1 MFARKIISGA
11 TPISR
16 SPIFL
21 TKGSMHVKSP
31 IRSTLASTSIS
42 REHHNDVNS
51 ESNSEVVTKGRMAVK
66 MAVKAAEGQK
76 IERSTEVT
84 REKAD
89 GNSGEKPEKKRKTIA
104 EMDEELRAKMEG
116 REGAAGVSYE
126 GGKPVTDGFGRGV
139 KSNMFRVI

>member
-16 SPIFL
+16 SPIL
-21 TKGSMHVKSP
+21 LPKGSMHVKSP
-31 IRSTLASTSIS
+31 IRSTFASISTS
-42 REHHNDVNS
+42 RDNHNDVKS
-51 ESNSEVVTKGRMAVK
+51 ESSPEVVTEGK
-66 MAVKAAEGQK
+66 MAVKAAEGQN
-76 IERSTEVT
+76 IERPTEVT

-89 GNSGEKPEKKRKTIA
+89 GNNGEKPEKKRKTIA

>member
-1 MFARKIISGA
+1 MFASKIISGA

-16 SPIFL
+16 SAIL
-21 TKGSMHVKSP
+21 LSKNSMHVRLP
-31 IRSTLASTSIS
+31 TRGTMASTSIS
-42 REHHNDVNS
+42 RKYHNDVIS
-51 ESNSEVVTKGRMAVK
+51 ESSPKVATEEKIAVK
-66 MAVKAAEGQK
+66 DTEGQK
-76 IERSTEVT
+76 TERPAEVAG
-84 REKAD
+84 KKVD
-89 GNSGEKPEKKRKTIA
+89 GNNGEKTEKKRKTIA

>member
-1 MFARKIISGA
+1 MFVRKIISGA

-16 SPIFL
+16 SPIL
-21 TKGSMHVKSP
+21 LSKCSMHVKSP
-31 IRSTLASTSIS
+31 IRSTLASVFIS
-42 REHHNDVNS
+42 KEYHNDVDS
-51 ESNSEVVTKGRMAVK
+51 ESNPEVVTEGK

-76 IERSTEVT
+76 IERPTEVT

-89 GNSGEKPEKKRKTIA
+89 GNNGKKPEKKRKTIA